1 MARPKENRVQSCIS
15 NNLLTILTV
24 AGVVGGCILGG
35 ILRAGSET
43 KWKERETMYISFPG
57 DIFLRML
64 KSLIIPLLVASIV
77 SAIGALDL
85 SLSKKIAFRA
95 ISYYVATTL
104 SAVTLGIILVITIR
118 PGVGRGDSFK
128 DEEVRQMTR
137 NVTTVDT
144 LLDLV
149 R

>member
-1 MARPKENRVQSCIS
+1 MARPNENRVRSCIRG
-15 NNLLTILTV
+15 NLLTMLTV
-24 AGVVGGCILGG
+24 LGVVGGCVLGF
-35 ILRAGSET
+35 ILRFSREG
-43 KWKERETMYISFPG
+43 KWKEREAMYIAFPG

-64 KSLIIPLLVASIV
+64 KSLIIPLLVSSIV

-95 ISYYVATTL
+95 ISYYVTTTL
-104 SAVTLGIILVITIR
+104 CAVTLGIILVITIR
-118 PGVGRGDSFK
+118 PGSGAGSSFQGPTEK
-128 DEEVRQMTR
+128 PNVR
-137 NVTTVDT
+137 NVTTTDT